1 MLCQWRGAVHFS
13 GTRRGAETRGWVVGD
28 VEDGWGDGEGET
40 RKAGEGERERVE
52 SSVRR
57 KGGRG
62 GGRPGYAGAR
72 GEGRMKYPL
81 INTLNC
87 TDPSLQPLPGL

>member
-1 MLCQWRGAVHFS
+1 MEES
-13 GTRRGAETRGWVVGD
+13 TRGRARG
-28 VEDGWGDGEGET
+28 
-40 RKAGEGERERVE
+40 VE

-57 KGGRG
+57 KGGRAAVGQAVG
-62 GGRPGYAGAR
+62 GG

>member
-1 MLCQWRGAVHFS
+1 MQRREGGSW
-13 GTRRGAETRGWVVGD
+13 GTWRRGGETGK
-28 VEDGWGDGEGET
+28 GET